1 MISQIYLKYKNIN
14 IIVTYNN
21 QKQLFKEGNKM
32 NVKHEHTT
40 NEELNKKTPKPIIDL
55 DDFIF
60 KDEEIKYQ
68 SER

>member
-1 MISQIYLKYKNIN
+1 MNI
-14 IIVTYNN
+14 
-21 QKQLFKEGNKM
+21 
-32 NVKHEHTT
+32 KHEQTT
-40 NEELNKKTPKPIIDL
+40 TEELNKKTPKPIIDL

>member
-1 MISQIYLKYKNIN
+1 
-14 IIVTYNN
+14 
-21 QKQLFKEGNKM
+21 M
-32 NVKHEHTT
+32 NTKIEQSK
-40 NEELNKKTPKPIIDL
+40 NEELNKKTPKPINDL